1 MLRTIQIIKVF
12 KYLSI
17 LLFLTALIFPCF
29 DTMAE
34 EGEEG
39 EGAALLL
46 SGFFGFFST
55 AVGWSWLANPALW
68 VAWGYFIKKPRQS
81 FIASVIAVFFALSF
95 LLFKT
100 IMINEAGGT
109 SSIVR
114 YRIGYWLWLASSL
127 VMLIG
132 NIYLKHSD
140 NRE

>member
-1 MLRTIQIIKVF
+1 MLRTIHVTKVF

-39 EGAALLL
+39 EGAAILL
-46 SGFFGFFST
+46 SGFFGFFSS

-68 VAWGYFIKKPRQS
+68 VSWGYFTKKPRQS
-81 FIASVIAVFFALSF
+81 FLASAIAVLFALSF
-95 LLFKT
+95 LFFKS

-109 SSIVR
+109 STIIK
-114 YRIGYWLWLASSL
+114 YRIGYWLWLGSSL

-132 NIYLKHSD
+132 NTYLKYRN